1 MNAEERKEIEI
12 IFLQINKKILDIEK
26 TIVVIISENKS
37 LRKLL
42 KRLYEQNYKLVKKVK
57 RETEKEKH

>member
-1 MNAEERKEIEI
+1 MNAEERKEIEV
-12 IFLQINKKILDIEK
+12 IFVQINKKIFDIEK